1 MGILFVQ
8 MYLDSVNLLLLLN
21 AKMTVQKEVIVLK
34 EIVTVNMDI
43 LVINVNSG
51 FVMNLTVQIMEVV
64 LVIMVVYVMK
74 DEISMTVRM
83 KFLLKDVPDVLVKK

>member
-1 MGILFVQ
+1 

-83 KFLLKDVPDVLVKK
+83 KFLLKDVPDVQVK

>member
-83 KFLLKDVPDVLVKK
+83 KFLLKDVPDVQVK

>member
-74 DEISMTVRM
+74 DEISMTVTY
-83 KFLLKDVPDVLVKK
+83 V